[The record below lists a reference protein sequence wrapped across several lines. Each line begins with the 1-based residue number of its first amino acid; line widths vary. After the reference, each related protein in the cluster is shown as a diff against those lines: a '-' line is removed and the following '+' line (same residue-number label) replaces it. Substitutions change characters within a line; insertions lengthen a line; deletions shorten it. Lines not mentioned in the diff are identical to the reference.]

1 MYTVKQLMSLSY
13 PLISQHWASYAVWP
27 NQFIHLVNV
36 AINMIY
42 DYEGMHRSWQHRKD
56 LFNMNEQNQ
65 WALLSRRPVRKID
78 KFWWWNWKDV
88 DKVGID
94 KCYCDMNLPDKI
106 IKPCC
111 ECNCFEECKPLPL
124 KEILPQNKLCAMEYQ
139 ISGSFIA
146 GMWGMDGRIVKV
158 DLGNLAID
166 DLWMTYFCG
175 PVKMEKFDDIV
186 PLPDTYMQ
194 VAMWIIAALVVPMYW
209 VARQQEDLTYYSL
222 YRKELDYLRKHDT
235 IVMEKLTIPQNHMPD
250 VNDFLP
256 TTPSVPFTSVN
267 IWQSW

>member
-1 MYTVKQLMSLSY
+1 
-13 PLISQHWASYAVWP
+13 
-27 NQFIHLVNV
+27 
-36 AINMIY
+36 
-42 DYEGMHRSWQHRKD
+42 
-56 LFNMNEQNQ
+56 
-65 WALLSRRPVRKID
+65 
-78 KFWWWNWKDV
+78 
-88 DKVGID
+88 
-94 KCYCDMNLPDKI
+94 MNLPDKI

-175 PVKMEKFDDIV
+175 PVKMGKFDDIV

-256 TTPSVPFTSVN
+256 STPSVPFTSVN